1 MNNVNVTEIK
11 GTDSMNNSRVTI
23 NDNFKT
29 LADAVNDIGGLI
41 NDNEIGNQAS
51 SEFKGAE
58 ASIGG
63 VTLREGS
70 IRIGSVA
77 LDANDFEAIRSIIN
91 DYLAQ
96 H

>member
-1 MNNVNVTEIK
+1 MNDINVTKIK

-23 NDNFKT
+23 NDNFNT
-29 LADAVNDIGGLI
+29 LAEAINTIGDLI
-41 NDNEIGNQAS
+41 NGDEIGNQAS
-51 SEFKGAE
+51 SNFKGAE

-77 LDANDFEAIRSIIN
+77 LDANDFEALRAIIN
-91 DYLAQ
+91 NYLAG
-96 H
+96 